1 MDQRSEAIKFL
12 EENIEGKLVDIFFGS
27 GFYGFTTRSKSTK
40 SKNK

>member
-27 GFYGFTTRSKSTK
+27 GFLWIYHQKQK
-40 SKNK
+40 H